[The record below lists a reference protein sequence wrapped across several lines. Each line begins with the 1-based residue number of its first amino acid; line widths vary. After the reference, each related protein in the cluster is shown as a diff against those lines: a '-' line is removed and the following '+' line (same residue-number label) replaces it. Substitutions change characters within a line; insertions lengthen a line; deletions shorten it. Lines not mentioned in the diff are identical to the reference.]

1 MEAIGSMP
9 SGEAAIVAGAV
20 AMSAVGVAFA
30 LLAAA
35 SARKFADRVALAAG
49 LVLLLVAAL
58 HLAPEAIQSGSLG
71 RIFLFVGLGLGIV
84 LEMLFQAE
92 AAPERATRGTAWLA
106 ICVLALHSTVDGAV
120 YSAAFWHDPNSG
132 FLASLG
138 LILHEAPEGVVAM
151 LLALQAGLRA
161 PVAVAVAFTASS
173 LTTPVGWLLAG
184 YVGTAAQGAMSAMFA
199 ASAGLLLYVGWTL
212 TVGGWQAMRRRDD
225 A

>member
-1 MEAIGSMP
+1 MP
-9 SGEAAIVAGAV
+9 SGEAAIIAGSV

-30 LLAAA
+30 VLAAA
-35 SARKFADRVALAAG
+35 SARKFADRIALAAG

-58 HLAPEAIQSGSLG
+58 HLAPEAIQAGTLG
-71 RIFLFVGLGLGIV
+71 RIFLFVGVGVGIA

-92 AAPERATRGTAWLA
+92 SAPEKASRSTAWLA
-106 ICVLALHSTVDGAV
+106 IFVLALHSTVDGAV
-120 YSAAFWHDPNSG
+120 YSAAFWHDQNSG

-151 LLALQAGLRA
+151 LLALQTGLRA
-161 PVAVAVAFTASS
+161 PAAIAVAFAASS
-173 LTTPVGWLLAG
+173 LTTPIGWLLAN
-184 YVGTAAQGAMSAMFA
+184 YVGSNAQGAMSAMFA